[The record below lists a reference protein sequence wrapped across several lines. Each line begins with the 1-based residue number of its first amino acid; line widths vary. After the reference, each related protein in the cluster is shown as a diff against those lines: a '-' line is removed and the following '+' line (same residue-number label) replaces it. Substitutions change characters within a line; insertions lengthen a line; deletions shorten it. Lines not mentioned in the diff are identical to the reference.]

1 MLPANL
7 PPTFARGSRSSSL
20 RRPSSLSLSLRL
32 LLPLSLLLAL
42 LASAEWGGVG
52 GWTPFPSD
60 FLPSPS
66 SNDTDGDGIPNAWE
80 LAHDLNPDVARDAW
94 SDFDRDGVTALQE
107 YQIHT
112 LTGGLYGNPTGIWSS
127 QVLPAV
133 PWVSSASYQIV
144 ECASNGIL
152 LVQVTGYFHGA
163 TSRTTEPCLWH
174 PQAQ

>member
-1 MLPANL
+1 MKYWNHL
-7 PPTFARGSRSSSL
+7 PPMIARCRHGFWRSL
-20 RRPSSLSLSLRL
+20 CLSVAVFFG
-32 LLPLSLLLAL
+32 LAL
-42 LASAEWGGVG
+42 PASAEWGGVG

-112 LTGGLYGNPTGIWSS
+112 LTGGLYGNPTGTWSS

-133 PWVSSASYQIV
+133 PWASSASYQIV

-152 LVQVTGYFHGA
+152 LVHRQRINRHTICFSEACPKRY
-163 TSRTTEPCLWH
+163 RP
-174 PQAQ
+174 